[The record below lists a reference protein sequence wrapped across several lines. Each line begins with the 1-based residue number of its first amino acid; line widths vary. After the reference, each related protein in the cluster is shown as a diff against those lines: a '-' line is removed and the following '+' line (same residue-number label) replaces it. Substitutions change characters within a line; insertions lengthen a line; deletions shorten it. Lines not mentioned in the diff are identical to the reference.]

1 MWPFCDFQYG
11 FRSSWSTADLRT
23 VLSDRIARPFNISGA
38 TLAVLFD
45 RVARAFKT
53 SGATCAGA
61 LDICKAFDR
70 IWHARLLN
78 SRRNRQ
84 LQVVLDGKSSQEYR
98 VNTGVHQIPVL
109 VLHFSY
115 YTLMTFMMTLSV
127 ILVSMLMILLSILSV
142 IRHLICGNNLKW
154 LLNLNLIYKTLWTGE
169 RNEKWLDFNAGQMNW
184 FCLTIVMTLVL
195 LM

>member
-78 SRRNRQ
+78 SRCNRQ
-84 LQVVLDGKSSQEYR
+84 LQVVLDGKSSQEYW
-98 VNTGVHQIPVL
+98 VNTGVRQTPVL

-115 YTLMTFMMTLSV
+115 YTLMTFMMTFSV
-127 ILVSMLMILLSILSV
+127 ILVSMLLILLSILSV

-154 LLNLNLIYKTLWTGE
+154 LLNLDLIYKTLWTGE
-169 RNEKWLDFNAGQMNW
+169 RNDLISMLVKWTGFVWPL
-184 FCLTIVMTLVL
+184 
-195 LM
+195 